1 MVGALEGVRI
11 IDLTVMQQGPAA
23 TGLLAEMGADVI
35 KIEHPVHG
43 DPGRSSMGQR
53 HKVNGK
59 TIYPNS
65 YFDSFNRSK
74 RSIKLDLS
82 TDAGREVLY
91 KLVGVSQVFVT
102 NYRVGVP
109 EKLGVDYA
117 TLKTYNPSIIF
128 AHATGYGLKGS
139 DAKQPSVDSVATV
152 RAGFPSLLGE
162 PGQPPIWADAIT
174 DQVGAAILACGIL
187 AALYQRAITGR
198 GQLVST
204 SLLGS
209 AIWLQTVRM
218 NEYLFSGFPTE
229 KKSQKTRGFP
239 NVYLCKDDKWLMLNL
254 ASSVERGIWS
264 RLCHILGK
272 PEWAEDP
279 VWSTVDGRL
288 DNAAEI
294 TERVGEVIRQ
304 RTRDE
309 WLAIAA
315 GLGDLRGARPRA
327 VRGRLRPTSSRE
339 RVHRRFAHSESWH
352 GEDGWAPHPPQ
363 RDTPGVQGRRPRVGP
378 ANRGGPHGY
387 PGLHVEGNRR
397 APGRRGYLASRPDDL
412 LHSRTLPG
420 P

>member
-309 WLAIAA
+309 WLAMLRDSGISAGPVHEQSEVASDPQVLENGYIA
-315 GLGDLRGARPRA
+315 DL
-327 VRGRLRPTSSRE
+327 PTL
-339 RVHRRFAHSESWH
+339 
-352 GEDGWAPHPPQ
+352 
-363 RDTPGVQGRRPRVGP
+363 
-378 ANRGGPHGY
+378 NRGTVKMVGHPILLSETPLACKGAAPEWGQQTEEVLMDTLGY
-387 PGLHVEGNRR
+387 TWKEIEELQGAG
-397 APGRRGYLASRPDDL
+397 AI
-412 LHSRTLPG
+412 
-420 P
+420 